1 MITIGY
7 VSSNNINKTTATK
20 DINNQ
25 INDIK
30 NFCSTHKLELSKIYT
45 EISTDNDTKPILLN
59 IMSTFYGKDAT
70 ILIQSS
76 DVISLNADFK
86 NWILDEFN
94 RMNLKIIFLNHKL
107 EELDKHK
114 NIASITEKITNIP
127 SLPEIINKSIELMQN
142 DKTSVNDLA
151 KIISN
156 DIGLTARVLK
166 LVNSAYYG
174 FPKQIS
180 TIEQAISILGFTTL
194 KGLIIS
200 ASIFKMFS
208 NKGNSSFD
216 YKNFWKHSILVATT
230 SNILIKQTGTD
241 ENENIFS
248 AAFLHDIGKVIFAQY
263 DWQSYSNV
271 CKMDNLTD
279 TELLKAEEHYC
290 GLNHCEIANLVAY
303 SWNLPDIF
311 CDIISFH
318 HNPQASQHYKKE
330 CQIVQLANIIIKDIL
345 DTTEFN
351 IDNITLNLLENLNI
365 SGENINK
372 TKEEVLKLLDN
383 INNPDGFLI

>member
-45 EISTDNDTKPILLN
+45 EISTNNDTKPILLN

-180 TIEQAISILGFTTL
+180 TIEQAISKF
-194 KGLIIS
+194 
-200 ASIFKMFS
+200 M
-208 NKGNSSFD
+208 
-216 YKNFWKHSILVATT
+216 
-230 SNILIKQTGTD
+230 
-241 ENENIFS
+241 
-248 AAFLHDIGKVIFAQY
+248 
-263 DWQSYSNV
+263 
-271 CKMDNLTD
+271 
-279 TELLKAEEHYC
+279 
-290 GLNHCEIANLVAY
+290 
-303 SWNLPDIF
+303 
-311 CDIISFH
+311 
-318 HNPQASQHYKKE
+318 
-330 CQIVQLANIIIKDIL
+330 
-345 DTTEFN
+345 
-351 IDNITLNLLENLNI
+351 
-365 SGENINK
+365 
-372 TKEEVLKLLDN
+372 
-383 INNPDGFLI
+383 